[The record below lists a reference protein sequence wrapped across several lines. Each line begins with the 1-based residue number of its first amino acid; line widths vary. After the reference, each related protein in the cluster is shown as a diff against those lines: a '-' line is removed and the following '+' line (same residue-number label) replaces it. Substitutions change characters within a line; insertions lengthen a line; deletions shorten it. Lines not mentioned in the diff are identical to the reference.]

1 MFTKINGSS
10 GQQWQGAEELLM
22 LSRDKIA
29 FNSWLHKARIKYVVK
44 TQEDPQDS
52 ASSTVGVQHCLAETG
67 YLYFLST
74 AERKTIE
81 KSETVFIS
89 CIGSI
94 KH

>member
-1 MFTKINGSS
+1 MFTKINSSS

-22 LSRDKIA
+22 SRRAKIA
-29 FNSWLHKARIKYVVK
+29 FNSWLHNVRIKYVVK

-52 ASSTVGVQHCLAETG
+52 ASSTMGVQHCLAETG
-67 YLYFLST
+67 CLDFVST
-74 AERKTIE
+74 AGRKTIE
-81 KSETVFIS
+81 KSDTVFVS

>member
-10 GQQWQGAEELLM
+10 GQQWQGAEEFLM

-29 FNSWLHKARIKYVVK
+29 FNSWLHKACIKYVVK
-44 TQEDPQDS
+44 TQEDPWDS
-52 ASSTVGVQHCLAETG
+52 ASSTMGVQHYLAEKG
-67 YLYFLST
+67 YLNFLST

-81 KSETVFIS
+81 KSDIVFIS

>member
-1 MFTKINGSS
+1 MFAKINASS

-44 TQEDPQDS
+44 TREDPQDS
-52 ASSTVGVQHCLAETG
+52 ASSTMGVQHCLAETG
-67 YLYFLST
+67 YLDFLST

-81 KSETVFIS
+81 KSDRVFIS
-89 CIGSI
+89 CTESI